1 LLTAFVR
8 AEVSGTLGS
17 APLFAGPH
25 RISLGEPL
33 GLLGDPVLGLRNL
46 TSEVGELT
54 SQLPVPPT
62 VEGELPVQ
70 PTLRSA
76 VISVV
81 ASRSSLWI
89 PALRRIQ
96 RHGGKSIS

>member
-1 LLTAFVR
+1 
-8 AEVSGTLGS
+8 
-17 APLFAGPH
+17 
-25 RISLGEPL
+25 
-33 GLLGDPVLGLRNL
+33 
-46 TSEVGELT
+46 
-54 SQLPVPPT
+54 
-62 VEGELPVQ
+62 VQ